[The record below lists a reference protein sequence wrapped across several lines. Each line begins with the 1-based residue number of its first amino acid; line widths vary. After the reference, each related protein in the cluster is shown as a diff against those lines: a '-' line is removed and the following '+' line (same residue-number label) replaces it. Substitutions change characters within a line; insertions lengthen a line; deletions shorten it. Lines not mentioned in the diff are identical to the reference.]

1 MKNAVASDAV
11 ATPKAFMLSGATAS
25 AFAMAG
31 TAVFRIVVSSDSM
44 KKATATSHDNN
55 RFTDSPGAAGGT
67 ETALEWAGIILPPAD
82 YLAAIRFQFRIAGS
96 YLFNA
101 ETRRTQSIPTTDEHR
116 VKPRGG
122 HAAIRG
128 WTRIY

>member
-31 TAVFRIVVSSDSM
+31 TAVFRIVVSIDSM
-44 KKATATSHDNN
+44 KKATATSHGNN
-55 RFTDSPGAAGGT
+55 RFPDAPGAAGGT
-67 ETALEWAGIILPPAD
+67 ATALEWAGIILPPAD
-82 YLAAIRFQFRIAGS
+82 YLVVPHFQFRIVGC

-101 ETRRTQSIPTTDEHR
+101 ETL
-116 VKPRGG
+116 
-122 HAAIRG
+122 
-128 WTRIY
+128 